1 MKKILL
7 FISLTVVLASC
18 KKETTFVKLS
28 GTIQNPNSA
37 EFILYDLETG
47 TQLKSFS
54 IDSLGIFSD
63 TITLE
68 KGRYYFSDGVK
79 NILLYL
85 TPGTDL
91 NMTLD
96 TKDLDNSLRFEG
108 KGNEINTYIL
118 EKMKKQN
125 NLVSDAEQFYRL
137 SPEDFN
143 KKIQSLEAEFTALA
157 KDNKNIDSFYK
168 SKDSSDT
175 KGFLGY
181 LEDMYFNNLEIS
193 KMIGQPSPEFNDYEN
208 YNGGK
213 TSLKDLR
220 GKYVYIDVWATW
232 CKPCVGEI
240 PSLIELEATY
250 GDKIHFV
257 SISVDEADSKEKW
270 KAMIA
275 EKGMKGYQLFANQGE
290 EESPFDIAYKINSIP
305 RFILLDP
312 NGIIVKPDAP
322 RPSSPKTKAL
332 FDSLLNQK

>member
-125 NLVSDAEQFYRL
+125 NLVSDAEQFYGL

-257 SISVDEADSKEKW
+257 SISVDEADAKEKW

-290 EESPFDIAYKINSIP
+290 EESPFDIAYKIKSIP

-312 NGIIVKPDAP
+312 KGIIVKPDAP

-332 FDSLLNQK
+332 FDSLLNQ